1 MSKPTLTALNVNSDR
16 AVLYFSS
23 RILRDAGFRVLE
35 AGGIAEAA
43 GLARQRPDLIII
55 DTRLEKHA
63 RCEICRVAQAVPGR
77 SAIPV
82 LHLVAGIDDAITS
95 ADCPLH
101 LHCGN
106 LPWPA
111 SAEALLA
118 TVRDLMHQVDAD
130 LACEEKQPGADEL
143 IGRLVLAANYQVT
156 ADGSVVEWSNS
167 AELMFGWPAEEAL
180 GQFLPTVRPENRD
193 EFLAALASTLHG
205 QPLYRWENVR
215 QASGGRLLYVSSSF
229 LPIPDAEGKISR
241 IQVVSADISEN
252 QRLQEELQRISSI
265 ILASRDFICVIRRSG
280 EVEFLNPAAEQWV
293 GVDPELRGEL
303 RLEHLL
309 PPAACERLKLVALPR
324 ASVESVFLDELVFRD
339 ATGVNQPVSVQVVQ
353 VGGPQGERF
362 AIVAR
367 DISSQKQAEASLLRL
382 NRIYRLFGK
391 CSQAIQ
397 CVRDENDLLA
407 SICELITGIGC
418 YRFAL
423 ISLIVPGGEQ
433 KLQPVAWSG
442 DKEATASELLVF
454 WDPNHERSRGP
465 TGMAVRTGKT
475 IVRHDLAGSDKYTPW
490 QALIERLSLRSVLAI
505 PLRHGVASF
514 GALSIYC
521 EREDR
526 FDALEVQLLEDLARQ
541 LSQALHTLR
550 VEKERSEAESRLRLF
565 SGAIEAT
572 LDGVM
577 LTDARRPDHP
587 IIYINPAFTQIT
599 GWEAEEVIGHSGR
612 MLVADLEQP
621 ALETIRRI
629 LRSRSSGHALLRC
642 VRRDG
647 SLFWNELHVAPVGSE
662 AQEVTHYVSVISDV
676 SDRIQREN
684 QLAHLATH
692 DPLTGLANRTL
703 LNDRLR
709 QAIAR
714 AQRDERM
721 VGVMLI
727 DLDRFKQ
734 INDALGHG
742 TGDVLL
748 HMVATR
754 LQALAL
760 ESDTVARLG
769 GDEFVLLLSDL
780 DRREDVARTAEL
792 LLQHLSAPFEIDGEE
807 LCVTPSIGASIFPYD
822 ATDPENLLRLA
833 DLAMYEVK
841 ESGRNAFM
849 SFSPEMGLRSQ
860 QQMVLEKD
868 LRRVLERDELVLYY
882 QPKADL
888 YSGQITGVEAL
899 LRWKHPVHGLIPP
912 ASFIPLAEEIGMIV
926 PIGAWVL
933 REACRQARAWQLQG
947 LPPLRVAVNLS
958 PRQFREPDLVEQ
970 IAEILAASGLDPSW
984 LELEVTESLVMAN
997 PEAAAD
1003 YLRRLK
1009 KMGIWLAMDDFGT
1022 GYSSLGYLRRFPFDV
1037 LKIDRSFVQNITTE
1051 PDDALIAVAVIAMA
1065 HSLKLHVVAEGVEDE
1080 RQMRYLR
1087 THLCDEIQGY
1097 LFSPPLP
1104 ADEAGAFLRSAPILP
1119 DLGGSQ
1125 ERPERTLLLVDDEP
1139 DILHSLR
1146 RLLRRNG
1153 YRILTATSAAEGL
1166 ELLAMN
1172 DVQVIVSDQRMP
1184 MMTGAEF
1191 LGKVKTLYPETIR
1204 IVLSGYTELNALT
1217 DAINRGAIY
1226 KFVTKPWDDQELRE
1240 VIHDA
1245 FITHERRNEH
1255 SSRNADRGEKS

>member
-1 MSKPTLTALNVNSDR
+1 MPKTTLTALNVNSDR

-23 RILRDAGFRVLE
+23 RILSDAGFRVLE
-35 AGGIAEAA
+35 AGTVPEAVALA
-43 GLARQRPDLIII
+43 GQHPDLIIVGAQ
-55 DTRLEKHA
+55 LERSA
-63 RCEICRVAQAVPGR
+63 RCKICRAVQAV
-77 SAIPV
+77 PV
-82 LHLVAGIDDAITS
+82 LHLIAAVEDAIAS
-95 ADCPLH
+95 ADCPQH
-101 LHCGN
+101 LRCGN
-106 LPWPA
+106 LLWPA
-111 SAEALLA
+111 SPEALLA
-118 TVRDLMHQVDAD
+118 TVRDLLHQADPEAAQKDA
-130 LACEEKQPGADEL
+130 LSGADEL
-143 IGRLVLAANYQVT
+143 IGRLVLAADYQV
-156 ADGSVVEWSNS
+156 AEDGSVVEWSG
-167 AELMFGWPAEEAL
+167 AAALMFGWSAEETV
-180 GQFLPTVRPENRD
+180 GTFLPTVRPENRD
-193 EFLAALASTLHG
+193 DFLAALASAWHG

-215 QASGGRLLYVSSSF
+215 QASNGKLLCVSSSF
-229 LPIPDAEGKISR
+229 LPIFDDTGKVSR
-241 IQVVSADISEN
+241 IQIVSVDVSEN
-252 QRLQEELQRISSI
+252 QRLQDELQRISSI
-265 ILASRDFICVIRRSG
+265 ILNSRDFVCIVRRGG
-280 EVEFLNPAAEQWV
+280 EVEFLNPAAEQW
-293 GVDPELRGEL
+293 GGETCGGHHEL

-309 PPAACERLKLVALPR
+309 PAAACERLQQVGLPR
-324 ASVESVFLDELVFRD
+324 ASVEAVFFDELVFRD
-339 ATGVNQPVSVQVVQ
+339 AAGRALPVSVQVLL
-353 VGGPQGERF
+353 VGGPGSERF

-367 DISSQKQAEASLLRL
+367 DISAQKEAAGSLQRL

-391 CSQAIQ
+391 CGQAIQ
-397 CVRDENDLLA
+397 SVRDENELLA
-407 SICELITGIGC
+407 SVCELITGIGG
-418 YRFAL
+418 YRFAQ
-423 ISLIVPGGEQ
+423 ISLIVPGAEQ

-442 DKEATASELLVF
+442 DERATASELVVF
-454 WDPNHERSRGP
+454 WDPDHERGGSPCGV
-465 TGMAVRTGKT
+465 AVRTGRS
-475 IVRHDLAGSDKYTPW
+475 VVGHDLDNGEKYAPW
-490 QALIERLSLRSVLAI
+490 RPVIRRLGLRSVLAI
-505 PLRHGVASF
+505 PLQHGTGSF
-514 GALSIYC
+514 GVLSIYC
-521 EREDR
+521 EQENR
-526 FDALEVQLLEDLARQ
+526 FEAQEVQLLEDIARQ

-550 VEKERSEAESRLRLF
+550 VEKARAEAEARLRLF

-577 LTDARRPDHP
+577 LTDALRPDHP

-599 GWEAEEVIGHSGR
+599 GWEAEEVIGRSGR

-621 ALETIRRI
+621 GLETIRRI
-629 LRSRSSGHALLRC
+629 LRSRGAGHALLRC

-647 SLFWNELHVAPVGSE
+647 SLFWNELHVAPVCSE

-714 AQRDERM
+714 AVRDERM

-734 INDALGHG
+734 INDVLGHG
-742 TGDVLL
+742 AGDVLL

-754 LQALAL
+754 LRAVAL

-792 LLQHLSAPFEIDGEE
+792 LLEHLSAPFLIDDEE
-807 LCVTPSIGASIFPYD
+807 LCVTLSIGAAIFPDD

-841 ESGRNAFM
+841 ESGRNAFR
-849 SFSPEMGLRSQ
+849 SFSPEMGAHSQ
-860 QQMVLEKD
+860 QQMVLEND
-868 LRRVLERDELVLYY
+868 LRRVLERDELVLHY

-888 YSGQITGVEAL
+888 YSGQLAGVEAL
-899 LRWKHPVHGLIPP
+899 LRWQHPEHGLIPP
-912 ASFIPLAEEIGMIV
+912 ARFIPLAEEIGMIV
-926 PIGAWVL
+926 PIGVWVL
-933 REACRQARAWQLQG
+933 REACRQARAWQMQG

-958 PRQFREPDLVEQ
+958 PRQFNEPNLVEQ
-970 IAEILAASGLDPSW
+970 IGEILTTTGLDPSW

-1009 KMGIWLAMDDFGT
+1009 KMGISLAMDDFGT

-1087 THLCDEIQGY
+1087 AHLCDQIQGY

-1104 ADEAGAFLRSAPILP
+1104 PDEATAFLRSAPKLP
-1119 DLGGSQ
+1119 NISNPS

-1139 DILHSLR
+1139 DILHSLQ

-1153 YRILTATSAAEGL
+1153 YRILTASSAAEGL

-1172 DVQVIVSDQRMP
+1172 NVQVIVSDQRMP

-1191 LGKVKTLYPETIR
+1191 LGRVKVLYPETIR

-1240 VIHDA
+1240 IIHDA
-1245 FITHERRNEH
+1245 FVTHERRNENQPA
-1255 SSRNADRGEKS
+1255 STARGVEP